1 MLVVPGLSFHTLS
14 AVYSQAN
21 RTLFINIITGIHHM
35 SSWKLLTICLLNLIC
50 WTTIARS
57 EPITYQNA
65 RILTAADEV
74 YDPGTLVV
82 VQGKIVA
89 IGASEDVLVPAGG
102 QVIDAKGK
110 VIIPG
115 LVDTH
120 SHLGVSTRPTVAA
133 NSDGNER
140 TGPVQGIVR
149 AVDSVNPFDP
159 GIRMANAGGIT
170 TANIMPGSS
179 NVIGGQTIYV
189 KLRGRSVE
197 EMQFP
202 TDRTLGGLKMA
213 NGENPKRNYGSRGQ
227 APGTRMKVAALQ
239 RAEFIKAK
247 EYQQKW
253 MRYQTKKENGEED
266 AQQPERDLSLE
277 PLVEVLEG
285 RRTVHFHTHR
295 ADDLLTTLRLR
306 EEFGFDLVIQHGTEA
321 FKVMEQVAAA
331 GVPVSMTVLDSPGGK
346 AEVVDL
352 IEETGKLL
360 HEKGIK
366 VIINTD
372 DPVTESRLFLRTA
385 AITVRGG
392 LPPDIALK
400 AITLHAAE
408 AMNVDDRVGSLEV
421 GKDADFAVL
430 SGEPFSVYTRVLQT
444 YIEGEKVFDLEDD
457 RERLFQTG
465 GFGLIDRSQ
474 VPPRLPTVTPPQLA
488 DVPAVKDEIRI
499 GEDVAEFVVLAER
512 LHPVGRPTIE
522 KGAVHVKDGKIVY
535 AGPQAGFRIPGGI
548 PFVRT
553 FAVTPGL
560 IDAHS
565 VVPLAGEYNIPADQD
580 QNETSDTNQADVRVL
595 DGFNPA
601 EPLMR
606 FLLENGITIVHA
618 CPGRQNVIA
627 GQTGVFKTH
636 GHSAEEMTIR
646 FPQAML
652 FNLGES
658 PKGAYDGKKPG
669 TRMGT
674 ASLIREQLGK
684 ARDRLEK
691 KKTLKEDDDPL
702 ERDLKLEALQ
712 KLMEEKLPALFCAQR
727 ADDLQTALRVS
738 DEFELKPILVLA
750 AEGFLVKEQLNQQ
763 MVPVIVHPTMQRLG
777 GIETFNTQLTN
788 AAHLKNAGVQIA
800 IGSGVEGYVPKTRVI
815 RHEAG
820 LAMTYGLGFDRALQ
834 AITLDAAKILGID
847 DRYGSLE
854 AGKVADLVLYDGN
867 PFEYVTHVEKVIV
880 DGRIVFDHRDAAP
893 IPFTQMFY
901 LPSYEVP
908 CCLGFLSE

>member
-1 MLVVPGLSFHTLS
+1 
-14 AVYSQAN
+14 
-21 RTLFINIITGIHHM
+21 M
-35 SSWKLLTICLLNLIC
+35 SDWKILLIC
-50 WTTIARS
+50 VLSVSMGMTEACS
-57 EPITYQNA
+57 EPIVYQNA
-65 RILTAADEV
+65 RILTANEQV
-74 YDPGTLVV
+74 YDPGTMVV
-82 VQGKIVA
+82 ENGKITA
-89 IGASEDVLVPAGG
+89 IGENLGGIPANARI
-102 QVIDAKGK
+102 VDLAGK
-110 VIIPG
+110 VMIPG

-120 SHLGVSTRPTVAA
+120 SHLGVYSRPGVSA
-133 NSDGNER
+133 NSDGNEM
-140 TGPVQGIVR
+140 TGAVQGIVR

-159 GIRMANAGGIT
+159 GIRMANAGGVT
-170 TANIMPGSS
+170 TANIMPGSG

-197 EMQFP
+197 EMQFA
-202 TDRTLGGLKMA
+202 TARTLGGLKMA
-213 NGENPKRNYGSRGQ
+213 NGENPKRSYGSRNQ

-253 MRYQTKKENGEED
+253 MRYRARQENGDED
-266 AQQPERDLSLE
+266 AEAPERDLSLE

-321 FKVMEQVAAA
+321 FKVLDQVAAA

-352 IEETGKLL
+352 IEETGQLL

-392 LPPDIALK
+392 LPPEVALK
-400 AITLHAAE
+400 ALTLHGAE
-408 AMNVDDRVGSLEV
+408 AMNIDDRVGSLEV
-421 GKDADFAVL
+421 GKDADFVVL

-444 YIEGEKVFDLEDD
+444 FIDGEKVFDLEDD

-465 GFGLIDRSQ
+465 GFGLIERSQ
-474 VPPRLPTVTPPQLA
+474 VPPRLPMIDAPESAEIPPI
-488 DVPAVKDEIRI
+488 KDEIRI
-499 GEDVAEFVVLAER
+499 GDDVTEFVVLAEK
-512 LHPVGRPTIE
+512 LHPVDRPTID

-535 AGPQAGFRIPGGI
+535 AGPQAGFRIPAGV

-553 FAVTPGL
+553 HAVTPGL

-580 QNETSDTNQADVRVL
+580 QNEGSDPNQADVRVL

-606 FLLENGITIVHA
+606 FLLENGVTVIHA

-627 GQTGVFKTH
+627 GQTGVFRTH
-636 GHSAEEMTIR
+636 GRSAEEMIVR
-646 FPQAML
+646 FPQAIL

-684 ARDRLEK
+684 ARDRAEK
-691 KKTLKEDDDPL
+691 TSRLKDGDDPL

-712 KLMEEKLPALFCAQR
+712 KLIEDKLPALFCAQR
-727 ADDLQTALRVS
+727 ADDLQTALRLS
-738 DEFELKPILVLA
+738 EEFELKPILTLA
-750 AEGFLVKEQLNQQ
+750 AEGFLVKEQLKDKN
-763 MVPVIVHPTMQRLG
+763 VPVIVHPTMQRLG
-777 GIETFNTQLTN
+777 GIETFNTSLTN

-800 IGSGVEGYVPKTRVI
+800 IGSGVEGYVPKTRVV

-820 LAMTYGLGFDRALQ
+820 LAMTFGLGFERALQ

-854 AGKVADLVLYDGN
+854 VGKVADLVLYDGD
-867 PFEYVTHVEKVIV
+867 PFEHVTHVEKVIV
-880 DGRIVFDHRDAAP
+880 DGRIVYDRQNASP
-893 IPFTQMFY
+893 IPFAQMFY

-908 CCLGFLSE
+908 CCLGF